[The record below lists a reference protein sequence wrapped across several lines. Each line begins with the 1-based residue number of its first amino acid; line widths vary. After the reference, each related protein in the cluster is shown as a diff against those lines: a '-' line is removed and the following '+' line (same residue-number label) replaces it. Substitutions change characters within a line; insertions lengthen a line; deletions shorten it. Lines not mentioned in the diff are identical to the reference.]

1 MCKETKA
8 RTWKFQGIRSDSV
21 LTEHR
26 AFEGFSGA
34 EVVGT
39 HTGKKDVW
47 EELSI

>member
-1 MCKETKA
+1 MSKETQA
-8 RTWKFQGIRSDSV
+8 RTWIQGIRSDSV

-39 HTGKKDVW
+39 HTRKKDVR